1 MRIWIWG
8 VLYLGN
14 VCNTEPVD
22 VKSRSNDKVNST
34 LSK

>member
-22 VKSRSNDKVNST
+22 VKSIKALKCLD
-34 LSK
+34 

>member
-22 VKSRSNDKVNST
+22 VKSGQMTK
-34 LSK
+34 

>member
-22 VKSRSNDKVNST
+22 VKSIKALKCPD
-34 LSK
+34 